1 MTDVI
6 KVVELQTVQAAL
18 ELCFGVVKAGA
29 VQPQFGGDEDV
40 FPLDAARANGAA
52 DLLFDEVGGSGVDMA
67 VAADNGIRDDAFAF
81 FGGA

>member
-18 ELCFGVVKAGA
+18 ELCFGDVVAGA
-29 VQPQFGGDEDV
+29 VQPQFGGDEDL
-40 FPLDAARANGAA
+40 LDAARAEGVA
-52 DLLFDEVGGSGVDMA
+52 DLFFIEAGGSSVDMA
-67 VAADNGIRDDAFAF
+67 VTADNGIRDDAFAF